1 MVMSRVFNPM
11 SLRKICVGVFANNQA
26 GDYASSTKAEKLFQR
41 RVILSETAFAE
52 IVIWHVPAPI
62 SGSIHAYKYR
72 LAYVIRGECVLRYDN
87 EAGKG
92 DHRHINGREEAYRF
106 SSPRQL
112 MTDFFE
118 EIRRWSD
125 EHADD

>member
-1 MVMSRVFNPM
+1 M
-11 SLRKICVGVFANNQA
+11 
-26 GDYASSTKAEKLFQR
+26 KAEKLFQR

-52 IVIWHVPAPI
+52 IVVWRVPAPI
-62 SGSIHAYKYR
+62 SGSMHSYKYR
-72 LAYVIRGECVLRYDN
+72 LAYVVRGECVLRYDN

-92 DHRHINGREEAYRF
+92 DHRHINDREETYRF